1 MNEIYIT
8 KQELDFIVNV
18 VRENQVDGIIKLI
31 YDNES
36 DIGST
41 LSMEFDF
48 VLNSTPVIVRV
59 NVTHSDS
66 W

>member
-18 VRENQVDGIIKLI
+18 VRENEVDGVIKLI

-48 VLNSTPVIVRV
+48 VLNSTPVTVRV

>member
-48 VLNSTPVIVRV
+48 VLNSTPVTVRV

>member
-1 MNEIYIT
+1 MTEIYIT

-18 VRENQVDGIIKLI
+18 IRENQVDGVIKLI

-48 VLNSTPVIVRV
+48 VLNNTPVTVRV

>member
-48 VLNSTPVIVRV
+48 VLNSTPVTVRV
-59 NVTHSDS
+59 NITHSDS

>member
-18 VRENQVDGIIKLI
+18 VRENEVDGIIKLI

-48 VLNSTPVIVRV
+48 VLNSTPVTVRV